1 MPRFL
6 VWCNLISLLDRL
18 KSGLEPVH
26 YVSMDQHLGS
36 DSRGKFVMDSWFGS
50 TPNEILTREPYL
62 VLSMLF
68 LSLMGFIFI
77 LPKLLSRCKAIWVL
91 HQPRLNLEIF
101 GETSQILG
109 RVVQMVD
116 VKRAWLKLRI
126 CKIRD
131 FHQGARNAR
140 VWAL

>member
-1 MPRFL
+1 
-6 VWCNLISLLDRL
+6 
-18 KSGLEPVH
+18 
-26 YVSMDQHLGS
+26 
-36 DSRGKFVMDSWFGS
+36 MDSWFGS